1 MNKLKLA
8 LSAGFVLAAGVASA
22 QSTQDVDCS
31 LAVNADNPACVVVP
45 VAGDV
50 QNFVPFIAPLVAV
63 AVIAA
68 AGGGGGGGSS
78 APSTPD

>member
-1 MNKLKLA
+1 MNKLKLV

-22 QSTQDVDCS
+22 QDVDCS

-45 VAGDV
+45 AAGDV

-63 AVIAA
+63 AVVAA
-68 AGGGGGGGSS
+68 AGGGGGSS
-78 APSTPD
+78 TPSTTN

>member
-22 QSTQDVDCS
+22 QNIDCS
-31 LAVNADNPACVVVP
+31 LAVNAADPACVTVP
-45 VAGDV
+45 AAGDV

-63 AVIAA
+63 AVVAA
-68 AGGGGGGGSS
+68 VSGGGDGGSS
-78 APSTPD
+78 TPSTTN